1 MPVKLYRINE
11 VFYSIQG
18 EGRNAGTPMVFVRF
32 AGCNMNCP
40 FCDTNHEATA
50 EIPAQGILNAIQAHG
65 PLATEVCLTGG
76 EPGLQIDEQLFH
88 ALVHAGMNIHIETNG
103 TLRLPE
109 CYRRG
114 AWITVSPKAMPCPG
128 LRDASEVKLL
138 IGAEPCAVTP
148 QEVEE
153 CGIVNPSALLY
164 VQPVWTDDLAARAA
178 NIEAACKFV
187 KENDFG
193 WLLSTQIHKFL
204 GLR

>member
-1 MPVKLYRINE
+1 MKLYRINE

-32 AGCNMNCP
+32 SGCNMSCP
-40 FCDTNHEATA
+40 FCDTKHEEAI
-50 EIPAQGILNAIQAHG
+50 EIPAQGIVNAIQANG

-88 ALVHAGMNIHIETNG
+88 TLVQAGMSIYIETNG

-109 CYRRG
+109 CYRHS

-128 LRDASEVKLL
+128 LKDASEVKLL
-138 IGAEPCAVTP
+138 IGTTPCPVSP

-153 CGIVNPSALLY
+153 CGYVNPSAILY
-164 VQPVWTDDLAARAA
+164 VQPVWTDDSEARAA
-178 NIEAACKFV
+178 NIAVACKFV

-204 GLR
+204 HLR